1 MIKLS
6 RWQIGHG
13 IFLINPR
20 RLWQELWLAVIFI
33 TFFQLSECVVR
44 DCRKI
49 ILKSLHCAWLPLP
62 KYFDI
67 VKLGW
72 QVLLKYLMNMFY
84 FFHCTKIVIWVVR
97 WWKSNWKV
105 CIVKCLHCLNI
116 STLWGENIN
125 YSFYTKWLFYFV
137 YSPIIISR
145 QKNLDTASMQNEA
158 LSV

>member
-20 RLWQELWLAVIFI
+20 RLWQELWLALIFI

-44 DCRKI
+44 DCPKI

-105 CIVKCLHCLNI
+105 CMENVSIAQIFRRCEAKILITPFILNDCFI
-116 STLWGENIN
+116 SFIL
-125 YSFYTKWLFYFV
+125 
-137 YSPIIISR
+137 
-145 QKNLDTASMQNEA
+145 Q
-158 LSV
+158 